1 MKNLAR
7 SNLWWPYLDSDIESV
22 VKECTTCQHKLKS
35 PSEAPL
41 HPWEWPNEP
50 WGRLHIDYAG
60 PIHNLIMLI
69 IVDSHSKWIDVHVT
83 TSSNA
88 SVTIEKLMSSFATHG
103 LPHTIVS
110 DNGPCFV
117 SSEFE
122 LFNKMNG
129 IRHIII
135 YIIILSIASS
145 PSFKWSSWTC
155 SPDCEKWYQQDGR
168 RKPIIE
174 SNAVLRKIS
183 HYSTDNNGN
192 LTFSTPDEETDPIP
206 TGFGKSYPMQE
217 SVGYTKQTEDA
228 SRLPCTWSYIWHW
241 WSSIVTELWKMWWA
255 STRSYQCEEWSSIVP
270 I

>member
-1 MKNLAR
+1 MLYNSSWPSNCISTALTPYYKRQHELSVESDCMLWGSRVIIPTSLRKSVLKELHECHPGIVRSKNLAR
-7 SNLWWPYLDSDIESV
+7 SYLWWPYLDSDIESV

-50 WGRLHIDYAG
+50 WSRIHIDYAG
-60 PIHNLIMLI
+60 PIHNQMILI

-129 IRHIII
+129 IR
-135 YIIILSIASS
+135 
-145 PSFKWSSWTC
+145 SFKWSS
-155 SPDCEKWYQQDGR
+155 
-168 RKPIIE
+168 
-174 SNAVLRKIS
+174 
-183 HYSTDNNGN
+183 
-192 LTFSTPDEETDPIP
+192 
-206 TGFGKSYPMQE
+206 
-217 SVGYTKQTEDA
+217 
-228 SRLPCTWSYIWHW
+228 
-241 WSSIVTELWKMWWA
+241 
-255 STRSYQCEEWSSIVP
+255 
-270 I
+270 